1 MVARAV
7 TTTGVA
13 GALYRGPRTRG
24 PRITTFY
31 CKLFTLKAKVNFSF
45 FRLESAHTN
54 RFVYHFRYYVR
65 FFVVAFLGPLFS
77 KLMFVFVLAPFAL
90 MRLMC

>member
-1 MVARAV
+1 MVARVA
-7 TTTGVA
+7 TTTGAA
-13 GALYRGPRTRG
+13 GASYRGPRTRG
-24 PRITTFY
+24 PRIATLY

-54 RFVYHFRYYVR
+54 RFVYHFCYYVR
-65 FFVVAFLGPLFS
+65 FFVVAYFGSLFS
-77 KLMFVFVLAPFAL
+77 KLMFVFNSAPFAL